1 MQWCLWRDL
10 LSFKDP
16 DGRWKMRNEDRQR
29 AVEIGNRALQWV
41 IGNVNLDDDQLA
53 DLKQDWSYWI
63 ITDEPRD
70 EREEET
76 FKELNELREKIIN
89 ECY

>member
-1 MQWCLWRDL
+1 
-10 LSFKDP
+10 
-16 DGRWKMRNEDRQR
+16 MRNEDRQR

-76 FKELNELREKIIN
+76 FKELNELREKL
-89 ECY
+89 